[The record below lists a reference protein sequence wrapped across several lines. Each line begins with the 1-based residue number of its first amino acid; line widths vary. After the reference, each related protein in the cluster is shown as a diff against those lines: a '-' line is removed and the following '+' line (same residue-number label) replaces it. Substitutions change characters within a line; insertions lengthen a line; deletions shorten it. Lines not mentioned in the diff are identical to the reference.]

1 MEPSNIIRAWIAGLA
16 LVAGCDPAGGAPEAD
31 ELEVSCSG
39 KCDGLSSVKNL
50 MRDPS
55 ELSLDDLVTVAA
67 PKVFDALS
75 DALST
80 DHVGLT
86 LETPR
91 FHDAAAVEALETG
104 LAARYGERE
113 LSTEVNRVRA
123 AYLAASDDTLY
134 AEVELEIDGNLS
146 DGWSMN
152 VEGLADATTSVG
164 FGAGVSV
171 EGRVITAV
179 DFPADDPLRHVDAVR
194 GFAIPT
200 TTEDF
205 RAMKPG
211 ELVALRG
218 KGRLGLNIGAGVPLL
233 IAEPT
238 AVLSYNI
245 VLTAALRSQL
255 EGVLDIQLV
264 KLDGGQMVLDVGVDK
279 AKKRSARLA
288 IEDRWG
294 VQGLLEAEVNIAGI
308 EVDLGRLVD
317 KALQN
322 QLGDKLD
329 VISAHAERSKT
340 STRTSVARFRI
351 DVDEADPD
359 LLEAAIEQAVVG
371 DIRLAQA
378 LANRGEPG
386 IEAEF
391 DLLRSG
397 VSVTSSAGIDV
408 FGLSF
413 FRETIESEGQVVVQA
428 PGGARSLMFES
439 LHEEGGWFTSR
450 HGYTR
455 VGLSGLVFDPAGEV
469 VSSEANLFV
478 QLAESDGAMERDKL
492 VDHLDSMIV
501 ALGGPQAYA
510 AIDGPANELE
520 VLTQSLCPGAKIQ
533 DACTWESTQDPRL
546 APARA
551 EALAAFSDAIA
562 DEPPQTYD
570 LLMTVA
576 AHKLLAQS
584 TYEVEH
590 NGYIGPGTDV
600 FVDFRLDDGTLSDL
614 AFRHDGDDLVDALVE
629 IVAAT
634 DADRDDEDIDD
645 ERDDL
650 RKEAREE
657 LAGLGERFD
666 AFAVDYQRMVAA
678 QDATLESVGAIG
690 ARALEIRF
698 TIDASNRPLYND
710 ATARSIAQARA
721 QAAGAMFDD
730 LLEDA
735 DAFDP
740 HEEQLVAYGLL
751 ALAPAEHLDLR
762 VDIDHMTEDTLAT
775 TRKVYRWAEY
785 PEHIAAYARGPKT
798 DPIDG
803 GLFDIDALIRD

>member
-1 MEPSNIIRAWIAGLA
+1 
-16 LVAGCDPAGGAPEAD
+16 
-31 ELEVSCSG
+31 
-39 KCDGLSSVKNL
+39 

-55 ELSLDDLVTVAA
+55 ELSLDDLITVAA
-67 PKVFDALS
+67 PKVFEALS
-75 DALST
+75 DALAT
-80 DHVGLT
+80 DHVGLE
-86 LETPR
+86 LQTPR
-91 FHDAAAVEALETG
+91 FHDAEAVEALETG

-123 AYLAASDDTLY
+123 AHLAGSDDTLY
-134 AEVELEIDGNLS
+134 AEVELAIDGKLS
-146 DGWSMN
+146 DGWSMD
-152 VEGLADATTSVG
+152 VAGLADATSSVG

-171 EGRVITAV
+171 EGRVIAAV

-194 GFAIPT
+194 GFAIPRT
-200 TTEDF
+200 AEDF

-218 KGRLGLNIGAGVPLL
+218 EGRLGLNIGAGVPLL

-238 AVLSYNI
+238 SVLTYNI

-255 EGVLDIQLV
+255 EGTLDIQLV
-264 KLDGGQMVLDVGVDK
+264 KLQDGEMVLDVGVDK
-279 AKKRSARLA
+279 AKRRGARLA

-294 VQGLLEAEVNIAGI
+294 VQGLLEAEVDIAGI
-308 EVDLGRLVD
+308 EVDLGKLVD

-322 QLGDKLD
+322 QLNDKLD

-359 LLEAAIEQAVVG
+359 LLEAAVEQAVVG

-413 FRETIESEGQVVVQA
+413 FRESIESEGSVVVQA

-455 VGLSGLVFDPAGEV
+455 VGLSGLVFDEAGDV

-492 VDHLDSMIV
+492 VDHLDAMIV
-501 ALGGPQAYA
+501 AVGGPEAYA
-510 AIDGPANELE
+510 AIDGPANALE
-520 VLTQSLCPGAKIQ
+520 VLTQSLCPGAEIQ
-533 DACTWESTQDPRL
+533 DACTWESTQDPQL

-551 EALAAFSDAIA
+551 EALAGFAEAIA
-562 DEPPQTYD
+562 DQPQQSYD
-570 LLMTVA
+570 LLMTLA
-576 AHKLLAQS
+576 EHKLLAQS
-584 TYEVEH
+584 TYEVKQ
-590 NGYIGPGTDV
+590 NGYIGPGTDI
-600 FVDFRLDDGTLSDL
+600 FVDFRLDDATLSAL
-614 AFRHDGDDLVDALVE
+614 AFRTDGDDLVDALVE

-634 DADRDDEDIDD
+634 DADRDDDDIDD
-645 ERDDL
+645 ERDAL

-657 LAGLGERFD
+657 LAGLGTRFD
-666 AFAVDYQRMVAA
+666 AFAADYQRMVAA
-678 QDATLESVGAIG
+678 QDATLETVGAIG
-690 ARALEIRF
+690 ARALEIQF
-698 TIDASNRPLYND
+698 TIDASNRPKYND

-721 QAAGAMFDD
+721 SAVSSMFDD
-730 LLEDA
+730 MLEDG

-762 VDIDHMTEDTLAT
+762 VDIDHMTEDTFAT
-775 TRKVYRWAEY
+775 TRRVYRWAEY
-785 PEHIAAYARGPKT
+785 PEHVQTYARGPQT

-803 GLFDIDALIRD
+803 GLFDIDTLIED